1 MEPVVSDLEKK
12 HGNKISVTV
21 LNVYEN
27 MEKAEKYGV
36 RVVPTILLLDGAGD
50 VLERVEGYMSLSDIE
65 KMLEKHHIL

>member
-12 HGNKISVTV
+12 HGNKISVTA

-50 VLERVEGYMSLSDIE
+50 VLERVEGYMPLSDIE

>member
-50 VLERVEGYMSLSDIE
+50 VLERVEGYMPLSEIE
-65 KMLEKHHIL
+65 KKLETHHFL

>member
-12 HGNKISVTV
+12 HGDRISVVV

-27 MEKAEKYGV
+27 MEKAEKYDV

>member
-1 MEPVVSDLEKK
+1 VVSDLEKK

>member
-1 MEPVVSDLEKK
+1 MVSDLEKK

-50 VLERVEGYMSLSDIE
+50 VLERVEGYMPLSDIE
-65 KMLEKHHIL
+65 KMLKKHHIL